1 MNHEHLIKFTM
12 RKMEHDQNLRAK
24 KKPIKK
30 QLITL
35 ISALRKIRIN

>member
-1 MNHEHLIKFTM
+1 MNHEHLMKFTI
-12 RKMEHDQNLRAK
+12 RKMEHDQKLHTK

-30 QLITL
+30 QLTIL